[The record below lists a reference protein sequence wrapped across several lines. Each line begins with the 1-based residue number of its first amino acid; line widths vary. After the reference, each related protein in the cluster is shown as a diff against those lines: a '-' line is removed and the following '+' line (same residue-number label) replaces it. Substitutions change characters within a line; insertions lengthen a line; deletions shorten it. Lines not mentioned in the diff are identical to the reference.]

1 MNTEDRTGEM
11 EMGGEDV
18 CRRVMKAHCEKVI
31 KWAIKAK
38 VIMPLFVQRE
48 EKCKEEEEQRK
59 QEEENEELFAFVID
73 RDGGGG
79 GGGEEHGNDEME
91 EEEMDVPVRIDE
103 KIGRQDTDAAA
114 DAAEAVRV
122 SAREEEVRI
131 RRDEHEATP
140 PPTQERER
148 TSGGEIGRRTADGDA
163 TMVMTMV
170 RGDEQKEEEEEEE
183 EEEGNIERARRV
195 RESGMDEEE
204 QQRERLMRPSRAAGG
219 ANNLDITTISQ
230 QHEQEQQ
237 QFSPVRTQKFSELWA
252 PWFLDEP
259 VPCPVCGTMLQ
270 NREVLLRHLIND
282 KDCRIE
288 FTMRC
293 VEYLGPSADDAS
305 D

>member
-1 MNTEDRTGEM
+1 MNTDRTGDMEM
-11 EMGGEDV
+11 GMGGEDV

-48 EKCKEEEEQRK
+48 EKCKEEEQRK

-79 GGGEEHGNDEME
+79 GGEEHGNDEME
-91 EEEMDVPVRIDE
+91 EDEMDVPVRIDE
-103 KIGRQDTDAAA
+103 NGRQDTDAAA
-114 DAAEAVRV
+114 EAAEAVRV

-131 RRDEHEATP
+131 RRDEHDATP
-140 PPTQERER
+140 PTHERER

-170 RGDEQKEEEEEEE
+170 RGDEQKEEEEE

-237 QFSPVRTQKFSELWA
+237 HFSPIRTQKFSELWA